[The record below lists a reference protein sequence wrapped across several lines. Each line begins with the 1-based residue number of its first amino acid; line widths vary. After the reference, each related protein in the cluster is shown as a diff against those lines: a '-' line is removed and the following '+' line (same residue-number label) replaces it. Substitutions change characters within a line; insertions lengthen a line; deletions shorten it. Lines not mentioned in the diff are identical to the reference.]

1 MLTRRSFLHGGALA
15 AISCAVTEPQRDDRH
30 RLRARPGAVT
40 ATPLTPGRLSTIVG
54 ATLVDGY
61 LPPARRPG
69 PIPCFVFLHGALRN
83 VPAYVRALQ
92 PALDE
97 TGVLMVAP
105 HANGNTWDL
114 LMEGYGQDVLGI
126 DAILRWL
133 FARVEVDPNRVCL
146 AGFSDGA
153 TYTLALGRA
162 NGDLFTRLAAFSPGG
177 LLQTPVVGKPPV
189 HVVHGTTDDVLPY
202 AHARDVIVP
211 TLRADGYQ
219 VSFES
224 FDGGH
229 GVPVGLAAAYLRSL

>member
-15 AISCAVTEPQRDDRH
+15 AISCAVTGPQRDERH
-30 RLRARPGAVT
+30 KLRARPGAVT
-40 ATPLTPGRLSTIVG
+40 ATPLTPGRISTIVG
-54 ATLVDGY
+54 ATLLDAY
-61 LPPARRPG
+61 LPATRRPG

-92 PALDE
+92 PALDD

-114 LMEGYGQDVLGI
+114 LVGEYGQDVTGI
-126 DAILRWL
+126 DTVLRWL
-133 FARVEVDPNRVCL
+133 FARVEVDPKRLCL

-177 LLQTPVVGKPPV
+177 LLPTPAVGKPPV
-189 HVVHGTTDDVLPY
+189 HVVHGTNDDVLPY
-202 AHARDVIVP
+202 AVSRDVIVP
-211 TLRADGYQ
+211 TLRAEGYQ

-224 FDGGH
+224 FNGGH
-229 GVPVGLAAAYLRSL
+229 GVSVELASAYLRSL